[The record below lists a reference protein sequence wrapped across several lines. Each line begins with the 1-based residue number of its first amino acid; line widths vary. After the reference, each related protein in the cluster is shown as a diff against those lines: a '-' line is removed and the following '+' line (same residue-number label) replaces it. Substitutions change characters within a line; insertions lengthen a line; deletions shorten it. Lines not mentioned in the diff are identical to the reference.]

1 MNEVVFQIPWDGALS
16 SMAVLAR
23 CGGIA
28 LTAPVI
34 GDTRVPHRFR
44 IGLTVV
50 LTSLLLPLAPPAAP
64 GANPVAVIV
73 MELMVG
79 LLIGFAGRF
88 VLDAAVYAGGIASF
102 PAGMAIAKQLD
113 PVTQVHIP
121 ILGAFYRLLGALAY
135 LAIGGHRTLLAA
147 LARSYEVVPPG
158 GVSFSGEW
166 LEPVVS
172 MTGRVIVIGFRIA
185 APIFISGLLVN
196 LVLML
201 IARAVPQMH
210 ILIVGA
216 PIKLGVGLLA
226 VAFSLPVIVAL
237 TEEALDGSLSD
248 LSTLLHALTG

>member
-1 MNEVVFQIPWDGALS
+1 
-16 SMAVLAR
+16 MAVMAR
-23 CGGIA
+23 CGGLA
-28 LTAPVI
+28 LAAPVI
-34 GDTRVPHRFR
+34 GDQRVPHRFK

-50 LTSLLLPLAPPAAP
+50 LASILMPIAPAAAP
-64 GANPVAVIV
+64 GVNPAAVIV
-73 MELMVG
+73 MELLVG

-121 ILGAFYRLLGALAY
+121 ILGSFYRLLGALTY
-135 LAIGGHRTLLAA
+135 LAIGGHRTLLAG
-147 LARSYEVVPPG
+147 LAKSYEIVPPG
-158 GVSFSGEW
+158 GVTFSGGW

-226 VAFSLPVIVAL
+226 VAFSLHVVVAL
-237 TEEALDGSLSD
+237 MEEALDGSLND
-248 LSTLLHALTG
+248 LSTLLHALAG

>member
-1 MNEVVFQIPWDGALS
+1 MFQIPWDGALS
-16 SMAVLAR
+16 SLAVLAR
-23 CGGIA
+23 CGGLA

-34 GDTRVPHRFR
+34 GDTRVPTRLK
-44 IGLTVV
+44 IGLAFV
-50 LTSLLLPLAPPAAP
+50 LTLILMPLAPASAP
-64 GANPVAVIV
+64 GANPLAVMV
-73 MELMVG
+73 MELFVG
-79 LLIGFAGRF
+79 MLIGFAGRF

-135 LAIGGHRTLLAA
+135 LAIGGHRTLLAG
-147 LARSYEVVPPG
+147 LAKSYEVVPPG
-158 GVSFSGEW
+158 GVTFADGW

-196 LVLML
+196 LCLML

-226 VAFSLPVIVAL
+226 VAFSLHVIVAL
-237 TEEALDGSLSD
+237 TEEALDGSMSD
-248 LSTLLHALTG
+248 LSTLLHALAG